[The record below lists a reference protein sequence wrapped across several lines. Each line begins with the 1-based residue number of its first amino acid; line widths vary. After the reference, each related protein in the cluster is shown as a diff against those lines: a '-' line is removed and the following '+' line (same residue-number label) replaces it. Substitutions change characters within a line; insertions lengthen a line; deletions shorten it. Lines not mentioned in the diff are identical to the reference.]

1 MSYRIKTI
9 LALFL
14 MAIIAQS
21 CSRKKNT
28 FINRNFHALGT
39 KYNILYNGNLALE
52 RGKLAVNDAF
62 TENFWEL
69 LPVERMQVNDD
80 IFLPGQAKNADF
92 ERAEDKAIKAI
103 QKHGMNI
110 DGKEK
115 NPQIDEAYLLLGQAR
130 YFDQRFV
137 PALAAFNNI
146 LNKYPTSD
154 KINQVKIW
162 REKTNMRLNNDKQA
176 IKKLKRLLEEEE
188 GEIQGQDLADASAA
202 LAQAYINIKSK
213 DSALLHLANAA
224 ENTKV
229 KSEKARYHFIR
240 GQLYNEFKQ
249 KDSANMEFDAIIDM
263 HRQVPRA
270 FYINAHLEKSY
281 NFDKSQGDVLEFEGY
296 LTELEENRENRPF
309 LDKIYYRI
317 AEYNRLKASDSLAE
331 AYYNKSLR
339 KITSDKYL
347 KALNYETLGNMY
359 FDKNIYKTAGMYY
372 DSTMTAMELNSK
384 PYRIIKRKR
393 ENLDDVIYYEG
404 IAQVNDSILHV
415 ISLPKE
421 EQLAIYTAHVEALK
435 QKALEEEKRK
445 EEALEKE
452 AVKAASNAKNDF
464 ALKAQS
470 KRPGALP
477 AGLSKDIS
485 ARGPG
490 GTNSKSNF
498 YFYNSTTVA
507 YGKNEFVKLWGD
519 RKFQDNW
526 RLSNQRAGIKNTS
539 QKETVVK
546 ISGNEDVYNPETY
559 IASLPTTKIEIDSIS
574 KERNFAYYQL
584 GIIYKEKF
592 KELELSQTRFEELLQ
607 SNPEERLILPSK
619 YNLYKIYSELG
630 LINKADAVKADIVVN
645 YPDSRYAEI
654 LLNPQSELSKD
665 ENSPETIYTNLYKQF
680 DNQEYVEVIAEAE
693 KQIKRL
699 EGDDFAPKFEILK
712 ASARG
717 RLYGFEEYKKGI
729 DYIALTYPNTEE
741 GKKAQDLLQNAIPA
755 LAKKDFVADDQA
767 KHFNVVYEFKNGS
780 GEDIDAFIKTLE
792 EEIEKK
798 ISYFDLTTSKDV
810 YDENTTFVVVHGL
823 TSIQGASGFAQLLQS
838 NEKDKRGRPIKPK
851 ITKAYFA
858 ISSPNY
864 TIIQR
869 HKNLN
874 AYLKLE

>member
-1 MSYRIKTI
+1 MKFKIKHI
-9 LALFL
+9 LYLL
-14 MAIIAQS
+14 LVVIIAQS
-21 CSRKKNT
+21 CSRKKDT

-39 KYNILYNGNLALE
+39 KYNILYNGNIALD
-52 RGKLAVNDAF
+52 RGKLAVNDAY

-80 IFLPGQAKNADF
+80 IFLPGQSKNADF
-92 ERAEDKAIKAI
+92 ERAEEKAIKAI

-115 NPQIDEAYLLLGQAR
+115 NPQIDEAYLLLGKAR
-130 YFDQRFV
+130 YYDQRFV

-162 REKTNMRLNNDKQA
+162 REKSNMRLDNNEGA

-188 GEIQGQDLADASAA
+188 LEDQDLADATAT
-202 LAQAYINIKSK
+202 LAQAYINIKAK
-213 DSALLHLANAA
+213 DSAIPLLGIAA

-229 KSEKARYHFIR
+229 KSEKARFHFIR
-240 GQLYNEFKQ
+240 GQLYNEFKE

-263 HRQVPRA
+263 HRQIPRA

-281 NFDKSQGDVLEFEGY
+281 NFEPTEGNEVEFVEY

-317 AEYNRLKASDSLAE
+317 AEFHRNKASDSMAE

-347 KALNYETLGNMY
+347 RALNYETVGNMY
-359 FDKNIYKTAGMYY
+359 FDRNVYKTAGAYY
-372 DSTMTAMELNSK
+372 DSTLTAMTPNTK
-384 PYRIIKRKR
+384 PYRILKRKR

-404 IAQVNDSILHV
+404 VAQVNDSILHMV
-415 ISLPKE
+415 SLPKE
-421 EQLAIYTAHVEALK
+421 EQIAIYAKYAEELK
-435 QKALEEEKRK
+435 EKALEEEKRK
-445 EEALEKE
+445 EEESKKQESRQNTALNTSKDKNSRPNLNPRGLPGEF
-452 AVKAASNAKNDF
+452 AVK
-464 ALKAQS
+464 
-470 KRPGALP
+470 
-477 AGLSKDIS
+477 
-485 ARGPG
+485 G
-490 GTNSKSNF
+490 GNNGSSF
-498 YFYNSTTVA
+498 YFYNSTTVS
-507 YGKNEFVKLWGD
+507 YGKNEFLKIWGD
-519 RKFQDNW
+519 RKLQDNW
-526 RLSNQRAGIKNTS
+526 RLSNQKTGIKDTGKTESVTS
-539 QKETVVK
+539 ITGKED
-546 ISGNEDVYNPETY
+546 EYNPETY
-559 IASLPTTKIEIDSIS
+559 IASLPTEQKVLDSIA

-584 GIIYKEKF
+584 GIIYREKF
-592 KELELSQTRFEELLQ
+592 RELLLSQSRFEDLLQ
-607 SNPEERLILPSK
+607 NNPEERLILPSK
-619 YNLYKIYSELG
+619 YNLYRIYTELG
-630 LINKADAVKADIVVN
+630 LTTKAEAMKSDIVTN

-665 ENSPETIYTNLYKQF
+665 ENSPEAIYTNLYKQF
-680 DNQEYVEVIAEAE
+680 ENQEYAEVIAEAE
-693 KQIKRL
+693 RQIKRL
-699 EGDDFAPKFEILK
+699 EGDDFLPKFEILK

-729 DYIALTYPNTEE
+729 DYIALTYPNTDE
-741 GKKAQDLLQNAIPA
+741 GKKAQELLKNAIPV
-755 LAKKDFVADDQA
+755 LAKKEFIEDDKA
-767 KHFNVVYEFKNGS
+767 THFNVVYQFEKGS
-780 GEDIDAFIKTLE
+780 EEDIDAFVKTLN

-798 ISYFDLTTSKDV
+798 IKYFDLTTSIDV

-838 NEKDKRGRPIKPK
+838 DEKDSRGRPVKPK
-851 ITKAYFA
+851 ITKEYFA

-864 TIIQR
+864 AIIQR